1 MINKFS
7 IALNSCNN
15 IRKKEKEI
23 EREREKERTVINI
36 NTYFNNINNIRN
48 QY

>member
-1 MINKFS
+1 MMNKFS

-23 EREREKERTVINI
+23 EREKERTVINI
-36 NTYFNNINNIRN
+36 STYFNNINNIRN